1 MKKFRKARKHRRQK
15 LSFDDRII
23 RKINAVRIRARN
35 DYETGIISQTV
46 YNNVIAALL
55 YMVDQF
61 EKE

>member
-1 MKKFRKARKHRRQK
+1 MKKFRKARKRRRQK

-23 RKINAVRIRARN
+23 RKINAVRIRVRN

-46 YNNVIAALL
+46 YNNVIATLL